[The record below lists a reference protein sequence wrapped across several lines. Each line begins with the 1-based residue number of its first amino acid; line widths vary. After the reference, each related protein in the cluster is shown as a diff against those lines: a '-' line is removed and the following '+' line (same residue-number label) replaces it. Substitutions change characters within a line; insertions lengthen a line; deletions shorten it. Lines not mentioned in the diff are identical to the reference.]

1 MNTWSDLAVVP
12 TTLACKAPFSFYFD
26 LIEKILKATDANNTP
41 LHRLCTLARKQGVQT
56 VILEPASGLPGV
68 AEEISELD
76 RTHSGGGGAA
86 EAIAISFFACDLDE
100 NEGLGD
106 VNDAHFLGQAIVI
119 NYRPPSSA
127 EFTLSYVFEAV
138 MPPPALGRASGEALL
153 LNNYMAPHKPATC
166 LVRGRTFT
174 VEGVYFCQQNRHT
187 HVCAHACLRMA
198 VKSSDGVD
206 LSAKEINTRLGVTP
220 PCDGLSLGQIVDM
233 IESRGLQAE
242 VSDCERL
249 THPQYVALLASI
261 VESGDQA
268 LLVFKTGNGSKQ
280 SNEDHVVLVF
290 GHTRHSDEWHPQA
303 EPAYGGPGS
312 AQYMSASAWIDHFL
326 IHDDNLGPYYTLSS
340 HALERD
346 PDLSAHW
353 IIAVRHRTPELTA
366 TGAEAIAAL
375 NLTNTLPLLA
385 MSARGRWF
393 DYLTNKTRPYV
404 LRTILI
410 SREAYMD
417 HLATA
422 VGHDATRMTSEEI
435 EQFRALPD
443 RVWMV
448 EFSLPSLFTG
458 NRSKLGEVL
467 LDADPSVV
475 EPPEIVFVGLRVPN
489 LMLVKSPGGDM
500 IQTSSSLESHS
511 PVFRRTSCGVEW

>member
-1 MNTWSDLAVVP
+1 MWSDLAVVP
-12 TTLACKAPFSFYFD
+12 TTFACKAPFSFYFD
-26 LIEKILKATDANNTP
+26 LIEKVLKASDANNMP
-41 LHRLCTLARKQGVQT
+41 LHRLCTLARKQGVRT
-56 VILEPASGLPGV
+56 VIIEPASGLPGV
-68 AEEISELD
+68 FDEVTELD
-76 RTHSGGGGAA
+76 RSHAGGGGAA
-86 EAIAISFFACDLDE
+86 EAIAISFFACDLGEDDD
-100 NEGLGD
+100 LGAVD
-106 VNDAHFLGQAIVI
+106 DAAFLGQAIVI
-119 NYRPPSSA
+119 NYRPPGSPD
-127 EFTLSYVFEAV
+127 FTLSYVFEAV
-138 MPPPALGRASGEALL
+138 LPPPALGRAAGEALL

-174 VEGVYFCQQNRHT
+174 VEGVYFCQQNRQT

-206 LSAKEINTRLGVTP
+206 LTAKDINTALGVTP

-233 IESRGLQAE
+233 IHSRGLEAE
-242 VSDCERL
+242 VADCEKL

-268 LLVFKTGNGSKQ
+268 LLVFKTGNGSKE

-312 AQYMSASAWIDHFL
+312 AHYLSASAWIDHFL

-353 IIAVRHRTPELTA
+353 IIAVRRKTPGLTA

-385 MSARGRWF
+385 VSARGRWF
-393 DYLTNKTRPYV
+393 DYLTSKTRPYV

-410 SREAYMD
+410 SREAYIE
-417 HLATA
+417 HLGTA
-422 VGHDATRMTSEEI
+422 VGHDETSMRPEEI
-435 EQFRALPD
+435 ARFEALPD
-443 RVWMV
+443 RIWMV

-467 LDADPSVV
+467 LHADPEVV
-475 EPPEIVFVGLRVPN
+475 EPPESVFVGLRVPN
-489 LMLVKSPGGDM
+489 LMLVKSPAGDM
-500 IQTSSSLESHS
+500 IQTPSSLESHS